1 MWTNRTLVL
10 QNPEKIHM
18 YIGNHYFLWLSRYLK
33 RVVNTNAPL
42 LTLKMM
48 AVHDLIEMTFFFNL
62 AQGKD

>member
-1 MWTNRTLVL
+1 
-10 QNPEKIHM
+10 M